1 MPWVY
6 FDWFEWLDQ
15 YTIGLRQELMGPKRT
30 LQDPRVPYKT
40 PKELMGACG
49 ILLYC
54 SVLKL
59 AQIALYC
66 NKETNDAMQYYANYK
81 AETQWC
87 KTIDCWLQMM
97 ILQSCPHPGEKV
109 ARQNLIKKGR
119 WLRHALPPINSMAIC
134 KKGPKKYSGNKIFHP
149 TMALASP
156 VLQNRKHK

>member
-81 AETQWC
+81 AETKWC
-87 KTIDCWLQMM
+87 KTIDCCCKWWFYW
-97 ILQSCPHPGEKV
+97 IV
-109 ARQNLIKKGR
+109 RQNLIKKGR
-119 WLRHALPPINSMAIC
+119 WLRHAQYGSSMAQYGDLQKRIQ
-134 KKGPKKYSGNKIFHP
+134 KDI
-149 TMALASP
+149 P
-156 VLQNRKHK
+156 VTRSSTPLWHWRAPYYKTDQNRKHK

>member
-1 MPWVY
+1 
-6 FDWFEWLDQ
+6 
-15 YTIGLRQELMGPKRT
+15 MGPKRT

-81 AETQWC
+81 AET
-87 KTIDCWLQMM
+87 K
-97 ILQSCPHPGEKV
+97 
-109 ARQNLIKKGR
+109 
-119 WLRHALPPINSMAIC
+119 
-134 KKGPKKYSGNKIFHP
+134 
-149 TMALASP
+149 
-156 VLQNRKHK
+156 